1 MWILMS
7 MIGIQIDVDV
17 DIKLNV
23 DFDVDGRYIDR
34 CWLCIQ
40 GGGCVCMYC
49 TRCWLCMY
57 IQMG

>member
-1 MWILMS
+1 MS